1 MTATELLTVVG
12 VSAGIAAIVGF
23 AAWLLLRRF
32 ARASIRVHLVTVVV
46 AAVASVVGGVMVA
59 TQAMYLT
66 DRDARIALVIAV
78 TSGAVAVVTASLL
91 GLEIARAARVLRAAA
106 EGLGQGVPVERQP
119 LPVGEFRAVLD
130 ELAAS
135 DARLRAARDE
145 IERQEHARRE
155 LVTRIAHDLRVPLA
169 GIRAQ
174 AEALQDGLA
183 PDPDRYLAQIAA
195 QVDRVDALVADLF
208 AVSQI
213 DAGTLRLRR
222 ERVALAD
229 VASDAVADL
238 RSLAASAGV
247 TLDLVVL
254 DPGVVEADAVQVGR
268 AVANL
273 IANALQHAASG
284 GRVVVTTDAAG
295 PAGGVVLTVD
305 DDGSGFAADDLANA
319 FEAGWRGTEAR
330 SPHALD
336 ATGGAGLG
344 LAIVRGIARA
354 HGGDA
359 TAENRPGGGARL
371 TLTLPAA
378 GAGAIQD
385 DGG

>member
-1 MTATELLTVVG
+1 MSPNELLTVVA

-32 ARASIRVHLVTVVV
+32 ARAPITVHLVTVVV

-66 DRDARIALVIAV
+66 DRDARIALVIAI
-78 TSGAVAVVTASLL
+78 TSGTVAVVTASLL
-91 GLEIARAARVLRAAA
+91 GLEIARAARVLRGAA
-106 EGLGQGVPVERQP
+106 EDVGRGVPVERQP
-119 LPVGEFRAVLD
+119 VPVGEFRAVLD

-145 IERQEHARRE
+145 IDRQEHARRE

-183 PDPDRYLAQIAA
+183 PDPDRYLAQIGA

-222 ERVALAD
+222 ERVSLAD
-229 VASDAVADL
+229 IASDAVADL
-238 RSLAASAGV
+238 RQLAASAGV
-247 TLDLVVL
+247 TLELEVR
-254 DPGVVEADAVQVGR
+254 DPGVVEADPVQVGR

-273 IANALQHAASG
+273 IANALQHAARG

-295 PAGGVVLTVD
+295 PAGGAVLIVD
-305 DDGSGFAADDLANA
+305 DDGPGFADGDLDDA
-319 FEAGWRGTEAR
+319 FEAGWRGTAAR
-330 SPHALD
+330 SPHTLD

-359 TAENRPGGGARL
+359 TAANRPGGGARL
-371 TLTLPAA
+371 TLTLARADHP
-378 GAGAIQD
+378 IQD

>member
-1 MTATELLTVVG
+1 MSATELLTVVA
-12 VSAGIAAIVGF
+12 VSAGIAAVVGF
-23 AAWLLLRRF
+23 AAWLILRGF
-32 ARASIRVHLVTVVV
+32 ARAPITVHLVTVVL
-46 AAVASVVGGVMVA
+46 AAVASVVGGVMLA

-78 TSGAVAVVTASLL
+78 TSGAVAVLTASLL
-91 GLEIARAARVLRAAA
+91 GLRIARAARVLRGAA
-106 EGLGQGVPVERQP
+106 EGLGRGAPVERRP
-119 LPVGEFRAVLD
+119 VPVGEFRAVLD

-135 DARLRAARDE
+135 DARLRAARVE
-145 IERQEHARRE
+145 IERQERARRE

-183 PDPDRYLAQIAA
+183 PDPDRYLAQIGA

-222 ERVALAD
+222 ERIALAD

-238 RSLAASAGV
+238 RSLASAAGV
-247 TLDLVVL
+247 SLDLEVRDPAVVDA
-254 DPGVVEADAVQVGR
+254 DPVQVGR

-273 IANALQHAASG
+273 VANALQHAASA
-284 GRVVVTTDAAG
+284 GRVVVTTDAGG
-295 PAGGVVLTVD
+295 PGGGVMLTVD
-305 DDGSGFAADDLANA
+305 DDGPGFADDDLAQA

-336 ATGGAGLG
+336 VTGGAGLG

-371 TLTLPAA
+371 TLTLP
-378 GAGAIQD
+378 GAGPS
-385 DGG
+385 

>member
-195 QVDRVDALVADLF
+195 QVDRVDAFVADLF

>member
-1 MTATELLTVVG
+1 MSTTELLTIVG

-23 AAWLLLRRF
+23 VAWLLLRRF
-32 ARASIRVHLVTVVV
+32 ARAPITVHLVTVVV

-91 GLEIARAARVLRAAA
+91 GLEIARAARVLRGAA
-106 EGLGQGVPVERQP
+106 EGLGRGVPVERQP

-135 DARLRAARDE
+135 DARLRRARDE

-183 PDPDRYLAQIAA
+183 PDPDRYLTQIGA

-222 ERVALAD
+222 DRVALAD

-238 RSLAASAGV
+238 RQLAASAGV
-247 TLDLVVL
+247 TLELEVR

-268 AVANL
+268 AAANL
-273 IANALQHAASG
+273 IANALQHAVSG

-295 PAGGVVLTVD
+295 PAGGAVLTVE
-305 DDGSGFAADDLANA
+305 DDGAGFADGDLDHA

-336 ATGGAGLG
+336 VTGGAGLG

-359 TAENRPGGGARL
+359 TAENRAGGGARL
-371 TLTLPAA
+371 TLTLPGTAEHA
-378 GAGAIQD
+378 TRD

>member
-1 MTATELLTVVG
+1 
-12 VSAGIAAIVGF
+12 
-23 AAWLLLRRF
+23 
-32 ARASIRVHLVTVVV
+32 
-46 AAVASVVGGVMVA
+46 
-59 TQAMYLT
+59 
-66 DRDARIALVIAV
+66 V

-91 GLEIARAARVLRAAA
+91 GLEIARAARVLRGAA
-106 EGLGQGVPVERQP
+106 EGLGRGVPVERQP
-119 LPVGEFRAVLD
+119 VAVGEFRAVLD

-145 IERQEHARRE
+145 IDRQEHARRE

-183 PDPDRYLAQIAA
+183 PDPDRYLAQIGA

-222 ERVALAD
+222 ERVSLAD
-229 VASDAVADL
+229 VASDAVAEL
-238 RSLAASAGV
+238 RGLADGAGV
-247 TLDLVVL
+247 TFEFAATGAGTVD
-254 DPGVVEADAVQVGR
+254 GDAVQLGR
-268 AVANL
+268 AVTNL
-273 IANALQHAASG
+273 LANALQHTPGG
-284 GRVVVTTDAAG
+284 GRVAVSVDE
-295 PAGGVVLTVD
+295 VDRDVRLTVA
-305 DDGSGFAADDLANA
+305 DGGPGFPAADLEHA
-319 FEAGWRGTEAR
+319 FEAGWRGSDAR
-330 SPHALD
+330 SPHRLD
-336 ATGGAGLG
+336 LTGGAGLG

-359 TAENRPGGGARL
+359 SAANAAGAGAVL

-378 GAGAIQD
+378 A
-385 DGG
+385 